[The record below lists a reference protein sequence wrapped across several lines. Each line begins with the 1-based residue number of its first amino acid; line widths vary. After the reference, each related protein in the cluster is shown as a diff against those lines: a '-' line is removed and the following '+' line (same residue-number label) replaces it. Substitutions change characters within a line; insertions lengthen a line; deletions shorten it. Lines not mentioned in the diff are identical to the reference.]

1 MGQRHRGGKSLKR
14 VTGRRPELRTIV
26 AFCEGKKSEPDYIN
40 GLKRLPHLTERT
52 ALNLEIHPLQ
62 GVPLTLVQMAVKRKK
77 DTEVDECWCLFD
89 VEYPRNHPNLQ
100 QAVDLARAHG
110 IKLAISNPC
119 FEVWLILHHED
130 FTSFASTETVER
142 KSRSLD
148 GRTGKGIDATVYMP
162 RRKDAVHRAKQL
174 SARHRR
180 DHTKFPDDNP
190 SSGMPGFLE
199 ALGDALGDS

>member
-1 MGQRHRGGKSLKR
+1 MTAPKGKWRRKSPLW
-14 VTGRRPELRTIV
+14 GRRID
-26 AFCEGKKSEPDYIN
+26 F
-40 GLKRLPHLTERT
+40 
-52 ALNLEIHPLQ
+52 
-62 GVPLTLVQMAVKRKK
+62 
-77 DTEVDECWCLFD
+77 
-89 VEYPRNHPNLQ
+89 
-100 QAVDLARAHG
+100 ARAHG